1 MLKEFRQF
9 ALRGNALDLAV
20 GIILGAGFTRIVN
33 SFVSDV
39 LMPPIGLLL
48 GRQGITEL
56 FLDLSGESY
65 GTLAQ
70 AVEAGA
76 ATVNY
81 GLFLSAV
88 VDFVIV
94 ALAVF
99 FLVKSANRLV
109 PRPEPEAA
117 PTRPCPFCLSPISVA
132 ASRCAHCTSDLKG
145 VIEGTPA

>member
-48 GRQGITEL
+48 GRQSIPEL
-56 FLDLSGESY
+56 FLDLSGESHA
-65 GTLAQ
+65 TLAQ

-117 PTRPCPFCLSPISVA
+117 PTRPCPFCLSPIPVA

-145 VIEGTPA
+145 AIEGTPA

>member
-1 MLKEFRQF
+1 MLKEFKKF
-9 ALRGNALDLAV
+9 ALRGNALELAV

-48 GRQGITEL
+48 GRQSFTEL
-56 FLDLSGESY
+56 FLDLSGKSH

-88 VDFVIV
+88 MDFVIV

-117 PTRPCPFCLSPISVA
+117 PTRPCPFCLSPIPVA

-145 VIEGTPA
+145 AIEGTPA

>member
-1 MLKEFRQF
+1 MLKEFKKF
-9 ALRGNALDLAV
+9 ALRGNALELAV

-48 GRQGITEL
+48 GRQSFTEL
-56 FLDLSGESY
+56 FLDLSGESH

-88 VDFVIV
+88 MDFVIV

-117 PTRPCPFCLSPISVA
+117 PTRPCPFCLSPIPVA

>member
-1 MLKEFRQF
+1 MLNEFRQF

-20 GIILGAGFTRIVN
+20 GIILGAGFSRIVN

-48 GRQGITEL
+48 GTQSFAEL
-56 FLDLSGESY
+56 HLDLSGVAHR
-65 GTLAQ
+65 TLAQ
-70 AVEAGA
+70 AAEAGA
-76 ATVNY
+76 ATLNY

-99 FLVKSANRLV
+99 FLVKFANRLA
-109 PRPEPEAA
+109 PRPGSAA
-117 PTRPCPFCLSPISVA
+117 LATRQCPFCRSSIPAA
-132 ASRCAHCTSDLKG
+132 ASRCLYCTSQLDST
-145 VIEGTPA
+145 VEGAPG

>member
-48 GRQGITEL
+48 GRQSFTEL
-56 FLDLSGESY
+56 FLDLSGESHA
-65 GTLAQ
+65 TLAQ

-117 PTRPCPFCLSPISVA
+117 PTRPCPFCLSPIPVA

>member
-48 GRQGITEL
+48 GRQSIPEL
-56 FLDLSGESY
+56 FLDLSGESHA
-65 GTLAQ
+65 TLAQ

-117 PTRPCPFCLSPISVA
+117 PTRPCPFCLSPIPVA